1 MNKLTDFEIELERID
16 KELSELE
23 DNALVPP
30 VDSEKAT
37 RYVYRL
43 YQRAALTGN
52 LAELEVAASA
62 LDSAIEQLGPGPDLY
77 FLKANLDF
85 KLHRLADV
93 RQDLEMAPALRRS
106 PQGKALQADLA
117 FQEGRYDEA
126 RKGYES
132 LIEVDRAW
140 DDLARLAY
148 LKSKMGDAEAA
159 EQLYIEA
166 EDELTAKEMRHYA
179 WVELQRGV
187 LDLSRGRYDDA
198 AAHYE
203 RADRAYS
210 GYWLVK
216 EHIAELLGAQGKFDE
231 AVALY
236 RKVIEQLPRPEFQ
249 QALGELYAFMGELE
263 QAETWYEK
271 ALAAYLE
278 SVERGGV
285 HYYHHLAD
293 FYMDVRENGPE
304 AVKWARRDI
313 ELRENFSTQAALAWA
328 LYRDGQFTEAL
339 DLMNKALS
347 SGTCD
352 ARLLFQA
359 AMIHR
364 AAVGNGAGNVYL
376 QMAAELNPHHQN
388 FHVHR

>member
-16 KELSELE
+16 KEVAELE
-23 DNALVPP
+23 DSALTLP
-30 VDSEKAT
+30 VHSEKAT

-52 LAELEVAASA
+52 LDELEEAGTA
-62 LDSAIEQLGPGPDLY
+62 LNSAIEQLGPGPDLY

-93 RQDLEMAPALRRS
+93 RRDLEMAPALRRS
-106 PQGKALQADLA
+106 PQGRALQADLD
-117 FQEGRYDEA
+117 FQEGRYEEA

-187 LDLSRGRYDDA
+187 LDLSHGRYDEA

-203 RADRAYS
+203 RADQAYS

-216 EHIAELLGAQGKFDE
+216 EHIAEVLGAQGKFDE

-236 RKVIEQLPRPEFQ
+236 QKVIQQLPRPEFQ
-249 QALGELYAFMGELE
+249 QALGELYTFMGELE
-263 QAETWYEK
+263 QAESWYEK

-293 FYMDVRENGPE
+293 FYMDVREDGRE
-304 AVKWARRDI
+304 AVKWARKDI

-328 LYRDGQFTEAL
+328 LYRDGQFPEAL
-339 DLMNKALS
+339 DLMNQALS
-347 SGTCD
+347 SGSRD

-364 AAVGNGAGNVYL
+364 AAGGNGAGNLYL
-376 QMAAELNPHHQN
+376 QMAAEINPHHQN

>member
-85 KLHRLADV
+85 KLHRLAAV

-140 DDLARLAY
+140 DDL
-148 LKSKMGDAEAA
+148 
-159 EQLYIEA
+159 
-166 EDELTAKEMRHYA
+166 
-179 WVELQRGV
+179 
-187 LDLSRGRYDDA
+187 
-198 AAHYE
+198 
-203 RADRAYS
+203 
-210 GYWLVK
+210 
-216 EHIAELLGAQGKFDE
+216 
-231 AVALY
+231 
-236 RKVIEQLPRPEFQ
+236 
-249 QALGELYAFMGELE
+249 
-263 QAETWYEK
+263 
-271 ALAAYLE
+271 
-278 SVERGGV
+278 
-285 HYYHHLAD
+285 
-293 FYMDVRENGPE
+293 
-304 AVKWARRDI
+304 
-313 ELRENFSTQAALAWA
+313 
-328 LYRDGQFTEAL
+328 
-339 DLMNKALS
+339 
-347 SGTCD
+347 
-352 ARLLFQA
+352 
-359 AMIHR
+359 
-364 AAVGNGAGNVYL
+364 
-376 QMAAELNPHHQN
+376 
-388 FHVHR
+388 